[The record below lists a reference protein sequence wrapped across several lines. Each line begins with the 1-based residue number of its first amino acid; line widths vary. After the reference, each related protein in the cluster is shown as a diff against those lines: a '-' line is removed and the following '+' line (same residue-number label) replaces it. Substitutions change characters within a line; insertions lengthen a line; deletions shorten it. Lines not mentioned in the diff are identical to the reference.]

1 MRFNNHRGVGGG
13 GEMNGRSN
21 EKRRAGMVSEVTMTY
36 IGNLNPKAGRRQ
48 ANEVRDQKTIVVTTR
63 TNIRV
68 PRNQVQ
74 RVSVKGENERMLRK
88 WV

>member
-1 MRFNNHRGVGGG
+1 MRFKNHRGVGG

-21 EKRRAGMVSEVTMTY
+21 EKKRAGMVTMTY

-68 PRNQVQ
+68 PRNGC
-74 RVSVKGENERMLRK
+74 SVYR
-88 WV
+88 

>member
-1 MRFNNHRGVGGG
+1 
-13 GEMNGRSN
+13 MNGRSN

-48 ANEVRDQKTIVVTTR
+48 ANEVRDQETIVVTTR

-68 PRNQVQ
+68 PRNRVQ

>member
-1 MRFNNHRGVGGG
+1 MRFKNHRGVGG

-21 EKRRAGMVSEVTMTY
+21 EKKRAGMVSEVTMTY
-36 IGNLNPKAGRRQ
+36 IGNLNPKAERRQ

-68 PRNQVQ
+68 PRNGC
-74 RVSVKGENERMLRK
+74 SVYR
-88 WV
+88 

>member
-1 MRFNNHRGVGGG
+1 MGEGG
-13 GEMNGRSN
+13 GEMNGWSN
-21 EKRRAGMVSEVTMTY
+21 ERRRAGMVSEVTMTY
-36 IGNLNPKAGRRQ
+36 IGNLDPKAERRQ

-68 PRNQVQ
+68 PRNRVQ